1 MSNPFVRKPRLLAA
15 VKLLAFAL
23 AALCVLPAAQA
34 QPAAPAVTTATAK
47 TATQA
52 AASSLMKAYGLW
64 DQLSGIAQQVQTGFE
79 TEAANS
85 ANPPSPAEQQR
96 LAGAIHSAYEAD
108 RLRAQAQSTLAKLLL
123 PQHVAPLQAWYAS
136 ALGQKI
142 KQLEV
147 AAAADTRGTQVVV
160 QEGATALA
168 QATPQRQAA
177 VKRMVVV
184 TRAAESL
191 TTLTI
196 GTALA
201 VQQGI
206 AAATAA
212 NFSATDAKQARA
224 ELEQQLGSQR
234 PRIEAMFAQMSA
246 GLFCAQYVT
255 LTDAEMTQFM
265 AFLQSP
271 AGLHFTEIGMQA
283 LEDALVQAAD
293 FLGQS
298 LPKVLDAVNG

>member
-23 AALCVLPAAQA
+23 AALCGLPAAQA
-34 QPAAPAVTTATAK
+34 QPAAPAATSA
-47 TATQA
+47 TTQA
-52 AASSLMKAYGLW
+52 AASSLMKASGLW

-234 PRIEAMFAQMSA
+234 PRIEAMFAKMSA